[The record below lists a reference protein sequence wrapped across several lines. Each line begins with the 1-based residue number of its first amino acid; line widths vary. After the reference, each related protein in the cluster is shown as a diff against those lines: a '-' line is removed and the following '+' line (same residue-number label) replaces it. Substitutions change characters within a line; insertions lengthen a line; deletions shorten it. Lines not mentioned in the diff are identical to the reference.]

1 MKTAFVKKEETI
13 RNWYIADATGQILG
27 RFASRIAKILI
38 GKHKP
43 TYTPNVDN
51 GDFVIVTNA
60 EKIKV
65 TGKKLID
72 KLYYHHSGYIGNLKT
87 STLKERL
94 EKEPEKVIIDAVW
107 GMIPKTRLGRKMIK
121 KLKVYKSSE
130 HPHKAQNPEPIQ
142 LNTDL
147 R

>member
-1 MKTAFVKKEETI
+1 MKTAFVKKEETS
-13 RNWYIADATGQILG
+13 RNWYVADAAGQTLG

-51 GDFVIVTNA
+51 GDFVVVINA

-65 TGKKLID
+65 TGKKLTEKI
-72 KLYYHHSGYIGNLKT
+72 YYHHTGYMGNLKAE
-87 STLKERL
+87 TLKERL
-94 EKEPEKVIIDAVW
+94 EKEPEEVIIDAVW
-107 GMIPKTRLGRKMIK
+107 GMIPKTRLGKKMIK
-121 KLKVYKSSE
+121 KLKVYKGSE

-142 LNTDL
+142 LSKS
-147 R
+147 